1 MNLGSFFRKGH
12 DTDNFLVAFTLIELL
27 VVIAI
32 IAILAALL
40 LPVLAKARDKSYK
53 VYCMNNGHQIA
64 LAAQLYAAD
73 NSEWLPPNGLDQ
85 TFGWVRG
92 GLNKPSATNT
102 EYLLNP
108 EYARLAPYVRS
119 VVTWKCPADRAI
131 WQDPAGARY
140 LRMRSYDINGDVGT
154 QSYTTRAVDA
164 AWLDGRGGNKAGIG
178 PWKTYGRLS
187 DMTAPSPVNLWL
199 LCDKSEYYLY
209 NVTFRVDM
217 QTQPTQM
224 NDWPGTYHNFGAM
237 FVFAD
242 SHAEVHQWKDS
253 RTRIN
258 SGQPSAL
265 TVQGSPDST
274 DILWIQDRS
283 SARVQ

>member
-1 MNLGSFFRKGH
+1 M
-12 DTDNFLVAFTLIELL
+12 AFTLIELL

-40 LPVLAKARDKSYK
+40 LPVLAKAKEKSYK
-53 VYCMNNGHQIA
+53 VYCMNNGHQIG

-73 NSEWLPPNGLDQ
+73 NSEWLPPNGIDQ

-92 GLNKPSATNT
+92 GLNKPSATNI

-108 EYARLAPYVRS
+108 EYARLAPYVRAAG
-119 VVTWKCPADRAI
+119 TWKCPADRTM
-131 WQDPAGARY
+131 WQDPAGGRY
-140 LRMRSYDINGDVGT
+140 PRMRSYDINGGVGT
-154 QSYTTRAVDA
+154 QSYDTRAVDA
-164 AWLDGRGGNKAGIG
+164 AWLDGHGGNKAGVG

-187 DMTAPSPVNLWL
+187 DINAPAPVNLWM
-199 LCDKSEYYLY
+199 LCDKSEFYLY

-217 QTQPTQM
+217 LTQPTSM
-224 NDWPGTYHNFGAM
+224 EDWPGTYHNFGCM

-242 SHAEVHQWKDS
+242 THTEVHQWRDP
-253 RTRIN
+253 RTRIS
-258 SGQPSAL
+258 SGQSASI
-265 TVQGSPDST
+265 TTQGSPDSP
-274 DILWIQDRS
+274 DVLWIQDRS